1 MESPKFEVTLMDVSS
16 MGGSE
21 YPVEYRVGYYDSYQE
36 AVNALVYVDMEKDR
50 LGYLKRCYGN
60 GMRRTIFVCYE

>member
-36 AVNALVYVDMEKDR
+36 AVNALVHVDMEKDR
-50 LGYLKRCYGN
+50 LGHLKRCYGN
-60 GMRRTIFVCYE
+60 GIRRTIRVRYE

>member
-1 MESPKFEVTLMDVSS
+1 MESHKFEVTLMDVSS

-21 YPVEYRVGYYDSYQE
+21 YPVEYRVGYYDSYTE
-36 AVNALVYVDMEKDR
+36 AVYALVFADMERDM

-60 GMRRTIFVCYE
+60 GIRRTILVRYE

>member
-21 YPVEYRVGYYDSYQE
+21 YPVEYRVGYYDTYS
-36 AVNALVYVDMEKDR
+36 
-50 LGYLKRCYGN
+50 
-60 GMRRTIFVCYE
+60 

>member
-1 MESPKFEVTLMDVSS
+1 MEATKFEVTLMDVSS

-21 YPVEYRVGYYDSYQE
+21 YPVEYRVGYYDTYSE
-36 AVNALVYVDMEKDR
+36 AVNALVYVDMDKES

-60 GMRRTIFVCYE
+60 GVKRTILVRYE